1 MPDNRLTA
9 LQARLSLPPAAMAR
23 YLGIPRSTWDKWY
36 RGEREPPAAL
46 WRLVDVLGLLEIACP
61 DLHNLLIEKDKS

>member
-23 YLGIPRSTWDKWY
+23 YLGVPRPTWDKWE

-46 WRLVDVLGLLEIACP
+46 WRLVEVLGLVEMLAP
-61 DLHNLLIEKDKS
+61 DLHNLLINRE